1 MTDAGY
7 SDTMDPNDKSVSG
20 DIMNLTGRLFLT
32 VFGSGLAVLS
42 FTAAAHHS
50 SSEYD
55 ENQVVEVQGEV
66 VDVFWRNPHVM
77 IKVATEE
84 NGQEAVWE
92 LEGSSVSSLRRR
104 GLSSD
109 VLSVGDHV
117 RVAGFPSTR
126 QPGHMSLNHL
136 LLPTGEEVV
145 IRYASGPRWT
155 DRAAFASGERV
166 FDPAKVAAARKEAH
180 GFFRVWTWG
189 REEPGWWFFSDAQRF
204 PLTETALAGLQSYNE
219 VEDNPVR
226 KCIAPGMPAT
236 MGNPYPLTFVQ
247 VDQNTIQIREEE
259 FDRVRTIHLNA
270 DRAADV
276 EPSPLGY
283 SVGRWENENT
293 LVIKTNKINAPYFNR
308 VGVRQSEAVEVDER
322 FVLSEDGSR
331 LDYDLMI
338 TDPAT
343 LTEPW
348 AWHAHW
354 NWVPGE
360 EVGTY
365 QCTVPD

>member
-1 MTDAGY
+1 MNPLVIQWSSRILFVGVAA
-7 SDTMDPNDKSVSG
+7 VS
-20 DIMNLTGRLFLT
+20 IPAT
-32 VFGSGLAVLS
+32 
-42 FTAAAHHS
+42 AHHS

-55 ENQVVEVQGEV
+55 ESQVVEVQGEV
-66 VDVFWRNPHVM
+66 VEVFWRNPHVVV
-77 IKVATEE
+77 KVATEE

-92 LEGSSVSSLRRR
+92 LEGSSVSGLRRR

-109 VLSVGDHV
+109 VLAVGDHV
-117 RVAGFPSTR
+117 RVAGFPSTQ
-126 QPGHMSLNHL
+126 QPQHMSLNHL
-136 LLPTGEEVV
+136 MLPTGEELV

-155 DRAAFASGERV
+155 DREAFASGDRI
-166 FDPAKVAAARKEAH
+166 FDPATVVAARKDAH
-180 GFFRVWTWG
+180 GIFRVWTWG
-189 REEPGWWFFSDAQRF
+189 REEPGWWFFSDADRF
-204 PLTETALAGLQSYNE
+204 PLTEAALAGLKGYNE

-247 VDQNTIQIREEE
+247 VDPNTIEIREEE

-270 DRAADV
+270 GSMADV

-283 SVGRWENENT
+283 SVGHWEDDNT
-293 LVIKTNKINAPYFNR
+293 LVIKTNKINAEYFNR
-308 VGVRQSEAVEVDER
+308 VGVKQSEAVEVDER
-322 FVLSEDGSR
+322 FEVSEDGSR
-331 LDYDLMI
+331 LDYNLVV

-354 NWVPGE
+354 VWVPGE
-360 EVGTY
+360 EVGRY
-365 QCTVPD
+365 ECTVAQ